1 MIPLRLLAAIAAQ
14 RSADVYAELE
24 AAAIA
29 AARANNAALWYIGRT
44 LTGVFEDSAGATQA
58 VLGGPI
64 GLWRDRQYGV
74 GSALGF
80 AASQATAANKPT
92 LVSLASGYIG
102 ASFDGVNDFLSTA
115 PNFIGANT
123 AAYTLIA
130 SAQHSP
136 SSVALGIRQIIC
148 DGRGV
153 GVADSSFVTLHAGQ
167 GRYGLA
173 AAGTLSPGVA
183 LTASATYAGGG
194 GVLTM
199 RRNGAVDFTGSVPV
213 PAPVS
218 ASVFIGQRNNSAE
231 YWWGSVALA
240 SACSGVMPD
249 ADRVAI
255 ERFAAHLVGVA
266 YAG

>member
-1 MIPLRLLAAIAAQ
+1 MSRFRFRARSTRGAA
-14 RSADVYAELE
+14 ADVYAELE

-29 AARANNAALWYIGRT
+29 AARANNAALWYIGRN
-44 LTGVFEDSAGATQA
+44 LAGVFEDSAGATQA

-74 GSALGF
+74 GSASGF

-92 LVSLASGYIG
+92 LVALASGYIG

-115 PNFIGANT
+115 SNFIGANT

-136 SSVALGIRQIIC
+136 SSGALGIRQIIC

-153 GVADSSFVTLHAGQ
+153 GVADSSFRTLHAGQ

-183 LTASATYAGGG
+183 LTASATYAGSG

-213 PAPVS
+213 PVPVS
-218 ASVFIGQRNNSAE
+218 SSVFIGQRNNSAE
-231 YWWGSVALA
+231 YWWGSVALT

-255 ERFAAHLVGVA
+255 ERFAALLIGTT

>member
-1 MIPLRLLAAIAAQ
+1 MIRRELLATIAAQ
-14 RSADVYAELE
+14 SAPDVYAELE

-29 AARANNAALWYIGRT
+29 AARANNAALWYIGRD
-44 LTGVFEDSAGATQA
+44 LAGVFEDSAGATPA
-58 VLGGPI
+58 VLGGPV

-74 GSALGF
+74 GSASGV

-92 LVSLASGYIG
+92 LVMLASGYIG
-102 ASFDGVNDFLSTA
+102 ASFDGVNDFLSTTS
-115 PNFIGANT
+115 NSIGANT
-123 AAYTLIA
+123 VPYTLIA

-136 SSVALGIRQIIC
+136 SSGALGIRQIIC
-148 DGRGV
+148 DGRGI
-153 GVADSSFVTLHAGQ
+153 GVADASYRTLHAGQ

-183 LTASATYAGGG
+183 LTASATYAGSG
-194 GVLTM
+194 GVLTI

-213 PAPVS
+213 PVPVS
-218 ASVFIGQRNNSAE
+218 SSIFIGQRNNAAE